1 MRRATEPLQLGFG
14 LGIRVVCA
22 GQGLRISR
30 GLGAWL
36 KLKSPIRSPRMAA
49 FSRTSVLGLLRHLA
63 AAGLL
68 ALGDKGGK
76 YCGRDSGPD
85 GLTSQTHISIAVEL
99 QPVTQDA
106 SPAMT
111 IWSEVH
117 ANF

>member
-1 MRRATEPLQLGFG
+1 MQLGFG

-68 ALGDKGGK
+68 TLGDQGYHG
-76 YCGRDSGPD
+76 
-85 GLTSQTHISIAVEL
+85 AVTGTKVGAF
-99 QPVTQDA
+99 VTFGCCA
-106 SPAMT
+106 AAAPCAM
-111 IWSEVH
+111 
-117 ANF
+117 